1 VRSEA
6 LARKLSYCGLEQLL
20 LVAKL
25 RERRHDP
32 ILTGF
37 TAPGFTLAQLYT
49 KVMDDLKGLAA
60 ALRARKVSSREL
72 VTASLREI
80 QRLNSKL
87 NAFITVTG
95 EAALKEAAA
104 RDEELAR
111 GIDRGPLHGIPI
123 AHKDLMR
130 TKGVRTTAGSKIFTD
145 YVPQRDAA
153 IVTKLREAGAISL
166 GKTGLHELAYGITS
180 NNPHFGAIH
189 NPWHLARIPGGSSGG
204 SAAAVAAGTLPFAT
218 GTDTGGSIRVPA
230 SFCGVVGLKPTFG
243 RFNVSGVLPLGFSQD
258 HLGPLTRTV
267 RDAAIAFQAMAEDP
281 SDYIPPA
288 DSDLTG
294 LRVGFPKNFFLDRVD
309 PEVEASI
316 RAAFDTAAAAGAR
329 VVEVQVPDMEA
340 LRSAAVTCLLVEA
353 ASALRTFLDRR
364 SDFGADVLAMLD
376 QGKAIS
382 AIDYIEAQ
390 RTRRRIGR
398 QFARLFH
405 EVDCIFTPA
414 TPMTAPKIG
423 QTTLEIGGAT
433 EEVRAAATRF
443 TRGMN
448 ALGLP
453 AISIPCGF
461 SRSGLPIGLQIIA
474 ASRQEDR
481 LLHAAAAMEDGMALS
496 IRYPQL

>member
-1 VRSEA
+1 
-6 LARKLSYCGLEQLL
+6 
-20 LVAKL
+20 
-25 RERRHDP
+25 
-32 ILTGF
+32 
-37 TAPGFTLAQLYT
+37 
-49 KVMDDLKGLAA
+49 MDDLQGLAA

-72 VTASLREI
+72 VTQSLRKIE
-80 QRLNSKL
+80 RLNSKL

-95 EAALKEAAA
+95 EAALAEADA

-130 TKGVRTTAGSKIFTD
+130 TKGVRTTAGSKIFAD
-145 YVPQRDAA
+145 YVPRRDAA
-153 IVTKLREAGAISL
+153 IVTKLREAGAVSL

-189 NPWHLARIPGGSSGG
+189 NPWDLKRIPGGSSGG
-204 SAAAVAAGTLPFAT
+204 SAASVAASILPFAT

-243 RFNVSGVLPLGFSQD
+243 RVNVSGVLPLGFSQD
-258 HLGPLTRTV
+258 HLGPITHRV
-267 RDAAIAFQAMAEDP
+267 RDAAIAFQAMADGP
-281 SDYIPPA
+281 SDYVPPA

-294 LRVGFPKNFFLDRVD
+294 IRIGFPQNFFMERVD
-309 PEVEASI
+309 AEVEASV
-316 RAAFDTAAAAGAR
+316 RAAFDTAAEVGGSI
-329 VVEVQVPDMEA
+329 VEVRVPDMEA
-340 LRSAAVTCLLVEA
+340 LRAAAVICLLVEA
-353 ASALRTFLDRR
+353 AAALRPFLDRR
-364 SDFGADVLAMLD
+364 ADFGADILAMLD
-376 QGKAIS
+376 QGKAIP

-390 RTRRRIGR
+390 RARRRIGR
-398 QFARLFH
+398 EFARLFE

-423 QTTLEIGGAT
+423 QTNLEIRGAA
-433 EEVRAAATRF
+433 EEVRTAATRF

-461 SRSGLPIGLQIIA
+461 SPSGLPIGLQIIA
-474 ASRQEDR
+474 AARQEDR
-481 LLHAAAAMEDGMALS
+481 LLHAAAAMEDAMGLIWRAPS
-496 IRYPQL
+496 VAAAE